1 MLANSADMSANSLIQ
16 LKYQQI
22 YWFSWYISKFTHSAE
37 ISANLLIQLIY
48 QQIPLICQQIGK
60 INSSENCKPSFLET
74 LSFFFVEF
82 AMVYILALSL
92 KLKNKDVGLYT
103 LHSLST
109 MYIPI
114 YQIIQLVKYN
124 LCTIKFVYQYLTPVL
139 TMMNKLVWISYKH
152 TQIQLHSYF
161 REKMAFIAVLKTSD
175 IQNKKYFELVNSL
188 NTHFKDKNPFKYIFF
203 FYLRLLLC
211 KFT

>member
-22 YWFSWYISKFTHSAE
+22 FWFSWYISKFTHSAE